1 MVGRAALMATCTMI
15 CMGRQ
20 PHKPN
25 NADRYVLASQKRELQ
40 KAYERAPHHVCS
52 PPSHPVGVLLAFCM
66 PAAQPKVVQRCK
78 ISCQLTEIGAPLAWK
93 ALPKSLHGGRRVAH
107 SFRIV
112 ASAKTSTFSSQCAPA
127 NCSGAMYWGVPCT
140 FVVDRNVFAGS
151 WAGRCHVRAGHLPL
165 QSTHCTGCAG
175 MQQNLLGCLLV
186 SYARL

>member
-1 MVGRAALMATCTMI
+1 MMATCTMI

-40 KAYERAPHHVCS
+40 KAYERAPHH
-52 PPSHPVGVLLAFCM
+52 FCTT
-66 PAAQPKVVQRCK
+66 AAPRKVVQRCK
-78 ISCQLTEIGAPLAWK
+78 IRCQLTEIGAPLAWK

-140 FVVDRNVFAGS
+140 FVVGRNVFAGS